1 MLIMIDLFRNANF
14 VRLFIATMASQLG
27 TMVGNMAFAFYLLN
41 RFSSQPSYATI
52 AELMYTLPTLFVF
65 LIVGMAADRFHRKH
79 IAEYSDWI
87 RAGLTI
93 ILMLSIA
100 KDWVVFSFLI
110 LFLRSAVAKFFGPA
124 EAAMIQGILTPEQY
138 AQAAGLNQ
146 LLFGIFNIFGV
157 SLGAAA
163 YLTLGI
169 QGAIMLDGV
178 SFIISALLIRFC
190 KIPREVSLPNGASK
204 IRDLTW
210 HLFVGDFKEGMR
222 YVFHYKL
229 LLTLL
234 FGFFIFGFI
243 NGGFAV
249 LPMFTMKYNLAP
261 DQFEKFSSIFSI
273 FLGVGIIIGS
283 FGGALLV
290 KKWNMHTILIAGLL
304 SVGLMVLVLSFIQH
318 VWVYLILVLIIGI
331 LLAPV
336 NVAIGGWM
344 PQIIHPTHMGRVN
357 ALTEP
362 AMLLAQS
369 ATLFLIAWL
378 YPRLINLQVIYYGI
392 GGFLVLVSLYF
403 LFVLPR
409 MVKRHE
415 VNEHTTLSS

>member
-1 MLIMIDLFRNANF
+1 MMDLFKNANF
-14 VRLFIATMASQLG
+14 VRLFLATMTSQLG

-65 LIVGMAADRFHRKH
+65 LIVGVAADRFNRQH
-79 IAEYSDWI
+79 IAEYSDWV
-87 RAGLTI
+87 RVGLTI
-93 ILMLSIA
+93 ILIITITQ
-100 KDWVVFSFLI
+100 DWIVCSFLV
-110 LFLRSAVAKFFGPA
+110 LFLRSAIAKFFGPA
-124 EAAMIQGILTPEQY
+124 EAAMIQGILTPDQY
-138 AQAAGLNQ
+138 TQAAGLNQ
-146 LLFGIFNIFGV
+146 LLFGMFNIFGV

-169 QGAIMLDGV
+169 EGAIMLDGA
-178 SFIISALLIRFC
+178 SFFVSALLIRFC
-190 KIPREVSLPNGASK
+190 KIPKEVSLPNGPSRIK
-204 IRDLTW
+204 ELTW
-210 HLFVGDFKEGMR
+210 NMFFGDFKEGLR
-222 YVFHYKL
+222 YVFQYKL

-261 DQFEKFSSIFSI
+261 EHFEQFSSLFAI
-273 FLGVGIIIGS
+273 FLGIGIIIGS

-290 KKWNMHTILIAGLL
+290 KKWNMHTILIVGLL
-304 SVGLMVLVLSFIQH
+304 SVGVLAFVLSFIQH
-318 VWVYLILVLIIGI
+318 VWTYLILVLVIGV

-336 NVAIGGWM
+336 NVAIGGWL
-344 PQIIHPTHMGRVN
+344 PQITHPTHMGRVN

-362 AMLLAQS
+362 VMMLAQS
-369 ATLFLIAWL
+369 ATLLLVAWL
-378 YPRLINLQVIYYGI
+378 YPRLISLQAIYYGI
-392 GGFLVLVSLYF
+392 GAFLVLVSLYF

-409 MVKRHE
+409 LAKQHE
-415 VNEHTTLSS
+415 ANKNSGLSV